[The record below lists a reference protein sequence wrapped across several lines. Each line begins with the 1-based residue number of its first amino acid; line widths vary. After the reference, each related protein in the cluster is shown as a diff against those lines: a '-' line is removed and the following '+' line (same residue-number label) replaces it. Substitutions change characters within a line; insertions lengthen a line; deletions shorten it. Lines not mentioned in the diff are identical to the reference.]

1 MVSSTLCP
9 AVHILAIVFI
19 DFFNAETFLVFLAS
33 APLPVPPS
41 AATKNMSS
49 SATPFL
55 SQIQSLLSRHR
66 NAIFGRNFY
75 SALQPDTTFRNSMYL
90 EVLISALLYYV
101 RGYFPNLLNGR

>member
-1 MVSSTLCP
+1 MKLFSFPTHRLHP
-9 AVHILAIVFI
+9 
-19 DFFNAETFLVFLAS
+19 
-33 APLPVPPS
+33 PVNPTRRLHSPSPPS

-90 EVLISALLYYV
+90 EVLISVLLYYV